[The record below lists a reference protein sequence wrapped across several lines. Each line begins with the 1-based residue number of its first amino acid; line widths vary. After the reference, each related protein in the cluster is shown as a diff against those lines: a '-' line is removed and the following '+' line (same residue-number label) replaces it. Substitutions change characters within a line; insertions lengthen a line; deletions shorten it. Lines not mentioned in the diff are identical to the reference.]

1 MVTSTLTLPNAI
13 LQKKHQIDWDSA
25 TCITFST
32 PYYQRLTLDSW
43 FTNLEQTQLNRR
55 QQLPVP
61 YKRRNQTK
69 LTTRERLKPT
79 NWLTMTGNEAS
90 SYYLMSEIAHDHDRL
105 TTFEDWQPYRQM

>member
-1 MVTSTLTLPNAI
+1 MGKSGETLATRLTEQKRAKGNGDVNTHIAERH

-55 QQLPVP
+55 RQLPVP

-79 NWLTMTGNEAS
+79 N
-90 SYYLMSEIAHDHDRL
+90 
-105 TTFEDWQPYRQM
+105 